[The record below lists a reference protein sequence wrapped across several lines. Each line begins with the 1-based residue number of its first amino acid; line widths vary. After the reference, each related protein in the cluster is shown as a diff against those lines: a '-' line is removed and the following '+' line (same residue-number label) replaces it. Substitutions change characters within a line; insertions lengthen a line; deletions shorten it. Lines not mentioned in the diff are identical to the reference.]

1 NLVESNPPL
10 IQFIRSFYFS
20 PVFRPDII
28 TELNLKSRA
37 FQHQRILKRCGSNNQ
52 IDKTSGV
59 YYFTCVYHPINN
71 PELNGRISLRRIV

>member
-37 FQHQRILKRCGSNNQ
+37 FQHQRILKRCATAFALVFWHGSGLIKLEKAKRMAYNR
-52 IDKTSGV
+52 
-59 YYFTCVYHPINN
+59 F
-71 PELNGRISLRRIV
+71 RIT